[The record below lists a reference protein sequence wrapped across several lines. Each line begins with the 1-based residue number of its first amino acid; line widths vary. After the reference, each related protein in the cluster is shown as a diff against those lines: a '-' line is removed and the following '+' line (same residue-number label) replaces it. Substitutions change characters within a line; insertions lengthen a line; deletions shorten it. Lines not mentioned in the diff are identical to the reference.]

1 LGRLFLCLLPGYE
14 ICLPVAIMMSM
25 LEASDYKLGD
35 NMMPISKFKAQT
47 MAAGAALLLTACM
60 TTNEVTG
67 RSQFITIPASQDAA
81 LGLEAMNEVKKTAA
95 VETDSAD
102 AKRVQRIGR
111 RIAAISDNP
120 GMPWE
125 FVVINE
131 DVLNA
136 WALPGGKI
144 AVYKKMID
152 SFESDEELAAVIGH
166 EIAHAILRHGAE
178 KMSRVQ
184 VQNMAI
190 AGVGVAVG
198 ATTEDERM
206 SQVAV
211 TLGAL
216 AAQGFVQ
223 LPHSRAMELEADD
236 VGTLYMARA
245 GYDPRAAVRLW
256 KRMKSMKDGGGGQP
270 AFLSTHPTD
279 DKRIER
285 LEDKMDSYLS
295 EYRPR

>member
-1 LGRLFLCLLPGYE
+1 
-14 ICLPVAIMMSM
+14 M
-25 LEASDYKLGD
+25 LKTSDYKLGD
-35 NMMPISKFKAQT
+35 NTMPISKFKAQIT
-47 MAAGAALLLTACM
+47 AAGAALLLTACM

-67 RSQFITIPASQDAA
+67 RSQFITIPPSQDAA
-81 LGLEAMNEVKKTAA
+81 LGLEAMNEVKKTAD
-95 VETDSAD
+95 VETNTAD

-125 FVVINE
+125 FVVIDE

-144 AVYKKMID
+144 AVYKKMVD
-152 SFESDEELAAVIGH
+152 SFTSDEELAAVIGH

-184 VQNMAI
+184 AQNMAI

-198 ATTEDERM
+198 ATTEDQQM
-206 SQVAV
+206 SQIAV

-236 VGTLYMARA
+236 VGTRYMARA

-256 KRMKSMKDGGGGQP
+256 KKMKAMKDGGGGQP
-270 AFLSTHPTD
+270 AWLSTHPTD
-279 DKRIER
+279 DQRIKR
-285 LEDKMDSYLS
+285 LSDKMDSYLS
-295 EYRPR
+295 EYNPR

>member
-1 LGRLFLCLLPGYE
+1 MRIRQFRAR
-14 ICLPVAIMMSM
+14 VA
-25 LEASDYKLGD
+25 AV
-35 NMMPISKFKAQT
+35 
-47 MAAGAALLLTACM
+47 GAALLLTACV

-67 RSQFITIPASQDAA
+67 RSQFITIPPSQDAA
-81 LGLEAMNEVKKTAA
+81 LGLEAMNEVKKTTA

-102 AKRVQRIGR
+102 ARRVQRIGR
-111 RIAAISDNP
+111 RIAAVSDNP
-120 GMPWE
+120 DMAWE
-125 FVVINE
+125 FVVIDE

-144 AVYKKMID
+144 AVYKKMVN

-190 AGVGVAVG
+190 AGLGAAVG
-198 ATTEDERM
+198 ASTEDERM
-206 SQVAV
+206 TQMAV
-211 TLGAL
+211 TLGSL

-236 VGTLYMARA
+236 IGTLYMARA

-256 KRMKSMKDGGGGQP
+256 KRMRSMKEGGGGQP

-279 DKRIER
+279 DKRIDR
-285 LEDKMDSYLS
+285 LQAKMDGYLS

>member
-1 LGRLFLCLLPGYE
+1 
-14 ICLPVAIMMSM
+14 MMRVRH
-25 LEASDYKLGD
+25 LTAF
-35 NMMPISKFKAQT
+35 I
-47 MAAGAALLLTACM
+47 AALTLTACV

-67 RSQFITIPASQDAA
+67 RSQFITIPPSQDAA
-81 LGLEAMNEVKKTAA
+81 LGLEAMNEVKKTTD
-95 VETDSAD
+95 VETDSPD

-120 GMPWE
+120 NLPWE
-125 FVVINE
+125 FVVIDE

-144 AVYKKMID
+144 AVYQKMVD
-152 SFESDEELAAVIGH
+152 SFETDEELAAVIGH

-178 KMSRVQ
+178 QMSRAQ
-184 VQNMAI
+184 AQNLAI
-190 AGVGVAVG
+190 AGVGAAVG
-198 ATTEDERM
+198 ATTEDGQM
-206 SQVAV
+206 AQMAV

-256 KRMKSMKDGGGGQP
+256 KKMRAMKEGGGQP

-279 DKRIER
+279 DKRIQR
-285 LEDKMDSYLS
+285 LESKMSTYLS
-295 EYRPR
+295 EYKAR

>member
-1 LGRLFLCLLPGYE
+1 MMRLGHVTAL
-14 ICLPVAIMMSM
+14 I
-25 LEASDYKLGD
+25 
-35 NMMPISKFKAQT
+35 
-47 MAAGAALLLTACM
+47 AALVLTACV

-67 RSQFITIPASQDAA
+67 RSQFITIPPSQDAA
-81 LGLEAMNEVKKTAA
+81 LGLEAMNEVKKTAD
-95 VETDSAD
+95 VETNSPD

-111 RIAAISDNP
+111 RIAAVSDKP
-120 GMPWE
+120 DLPWE
-125 FVVINE
+125 FVVIDE

-144 AVYKKMID
+144 AVYQKMVD

-178 KMSRVQ
+178 QMSRAQ
-184 VQNMAI
+184 VQNLAI
-190 AGVGVAVG
+190 AGVGAAVG
-198 ATTEDERM
+198 ATTEDGQM
-206 SQVAV
+206 AQMAV

-256 KRMKSMKDGGGGQP
+256 KRMKAMKDGAGGQP

-279 DKRIER
+279 DKRIKR
-285 LEDKMDSYLS
+285 LQSKMGSYLS
-295 EYRPR
+295 EYEAG

>member
-1 LGRLFLCLLPGYE
+1 MRIRQL
-14 ICLPVAIMMSM
+14 
-25 LEASDYKLGD
+25 
-35 NMMPISKFKAQT
+35 KAQMT
-47 MAAGAALLLTACM
+47 AVAAVLLLTACV

-67 RSQFITIPASQDAA
+67 RSQFITIPPSQDAA
-81 LGLEAMNEVKKTAA
+81 LGLEAMNEVKKTTD
-95 VETDSAD
+95 VETESAD
-102 AKRVQRIGR
+102 AQRVQRIGR

-120 GMPWE
+120 SMPWE
-125 FVVINE
+125 FVVIDE

-144 AVYKKMID
+144 AVYKKMVD
-152 SFESDEELAAVIGH
+152 SFTRDEELAAVIGH

-190 AGVGVAVG
+190 VGVGAAVG
-198 ATTEDERM
+198 ASTENEQM
-206 SQVAV
+206 SQMAVA
-211 TLGAL
+211 LGAL

-256 KRMKSMKDGGGGQP
+256 EKMKAMKDGSGGQP
-270 AFLSTHPTD
+270 AWLSTHPTD
-279 DKRIER
+279 DQRIKR
-285 LEDKMDSYLS
+285 LEDKMSSYLS
-295 EYRPR
+295 EYKAR